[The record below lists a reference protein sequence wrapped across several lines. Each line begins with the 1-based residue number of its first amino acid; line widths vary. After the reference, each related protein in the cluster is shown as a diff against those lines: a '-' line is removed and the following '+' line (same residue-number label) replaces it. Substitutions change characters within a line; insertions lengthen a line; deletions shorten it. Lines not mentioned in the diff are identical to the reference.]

1 MASSESS
8 KTVFLAMSVNFSI
21 GVAKSIIATITM
33 SSAMFSEAVH
43 SFVDTG
49 NQFLLW
55 FGIKQAKKSNPKIYP
70 LGRGREEYFWTL
82 VVAVLIFTIG
92 GLVSLEHGIESLS
105 HPKKLENLSISLT
118 LLIVSIILES
128 YVLKK
133 AISELKRGKAK
144 NKGILKLLKES
155 TDGPLIAIVVEDFAA
170 TLGLIFALVGTVLS
184 FITQNSV
191 YDSISAISIGIL
203 LMVSGIFLG
212 YEMKHLITGE
222 SISNEKLKKIKQ
234 LISSNEQVL
243 NLSNLKILPIGSNQ
257 YLALIN
263 LDYRDS
269 LKDEEII
276 TVNSSLINSIKN
288 SEPSISEIYFNPQ
301 KDIIILWK
309 LIKTICRK
317 SKFK

>member
-1 MASSESS
+1 MATNESS

-21 GVAKSIIATITM
+21 GIAKSIIATITM
-33 SSAMFSEAVH
+33 SSAMFSEAIH

-55 FGIKQAKKSNPKIYP
+55 FGIKQSKKVDARIYP

-105 HPKKLENLSISLT
+105 HPKKLENLAISIT

-133 AISELKRGKAK
+133 AITELKKGQD
-144 NKGILKLLKES
+144 NKKGVVGLLKES

-170 TLGLIFALVGTVLS
+170 TLGLVIALVGTILS
-184 FITQNSV
+184 SLTQNSI
-191 YDSISAISIGIL
+191 YDSISAISIGVL
-203 LMVSGIFLG
+203 LMVSGLFLG

-222 SISNEKLKKIKQ
+222 SISQEKLK
-234 LISSNEQVL
+234 LIENIINKNKNISNIT
-243 NLSNLKILPIGSNQ
+243 NLKILPIGSKQ
-257 YLALIN
+257 YLALVK
-263 LDYRDS
+263 LDYKDS
-269 LKDEEII
+269 LGDVDIVETNTALKNEIVETETTI
-276 TVNSSLINSIKN
+276 T
-288 SEPSISEIYFNPQ
+288 EIYFNPQ
-301 KDIIILWK
+301 
-309 LIKTICRK
+309 
-317 SKFK
+317 

>member
-234 LISSNEQVL
+234 LISSNEHVL

-301 KDIIILWK
+301 
-309 LIKTICRK
+309 
-317 SKFK
+317 